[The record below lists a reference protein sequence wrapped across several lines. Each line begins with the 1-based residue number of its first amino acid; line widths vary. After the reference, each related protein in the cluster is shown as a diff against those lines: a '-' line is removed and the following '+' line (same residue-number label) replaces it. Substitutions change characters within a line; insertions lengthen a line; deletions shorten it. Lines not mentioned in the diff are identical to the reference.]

1 MLPLSYWEALRFLA
15 EPFEL
20 MKFTLIFDG
29 DLPAGDNK
37 RTVYASKIRNA
48 LHDQLADLWDS
59 HVIFRQLAHTARTQL
74 HGSPWSNGE
83 YASPI
88 LPDFKGKNPRPLQP
102 GQVDLVAPIPVTNV
116 GSFIPIIRDSL
127 YLACAIDILFLR
139 HEEPMKLFRE
149 GGDLDNRIKCFF
161 DGLRMPNEEEGRN
174 GEALTADP
182 LYCLLEDDRLI
193 SDFSVR
199 TGRLLGKGEKARF
212 AVRIQAEVTVKV
224 LRVMDQNQ
232 CLIGG

>member
-1 MLPLSYWEALRFLA
+1 
-15 EPFEL
+15 
-20 MKFTLIFDG
+20 MKFTLIYDG

-37 RTVYASKIRNA
+37 RAVYASKIRNPFTTNWPTFGTA
-48 LHDQLADLWDS
+48 TLSSVNLPTRRAHSSTAHHGATANMRLRP
-59 HVIFRQLAHTARTQL
+59 FRTSRVRSQAPTARPSRFSGPYTRS
-74 HGSPWSNGE
+74 H
-83 YASPI
+83 
-88 LPDFKGKNPRPLQP
+88 
-102 GQVDLVAPIPVTNV
+102 V
-116 GSFIPIIRDSL
+116 GSFIPAIRDSL

-149 GGDLDNRIKCFF
+149 GGDLDNRLKCFF
-161 DGLRMPNEEEGRN
+161 DGLRMPNEEEGHN